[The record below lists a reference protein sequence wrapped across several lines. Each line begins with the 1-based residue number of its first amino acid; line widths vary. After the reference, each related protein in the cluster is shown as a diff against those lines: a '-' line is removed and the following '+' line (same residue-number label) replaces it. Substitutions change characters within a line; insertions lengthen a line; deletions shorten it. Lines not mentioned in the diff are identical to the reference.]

1 MKQFFKHNS
10 KRSVKRSF
18 LKLETVIYTP
28 RVARPELFGACQ
40 LTLRGRHDVVA

>member
-1 MKQFFKHNS
+1 MKQISKHSS
-10 KRSVKRSF
+10 KRSVKQAL

-40 LTLRGRHDVVA
+40 LTLQGRHDVVA

>member
-1 MKQFFKHNS
+1 MKQISKHSS
-10 KRSVKRSF
+10 KRSVKNTL

-40 LTLRGRHDVVA
+40 LTLQGRHDVVA